1 MLQETKSTKLAV
13 IITTHY
19 IDETKQAH
27 KIGLMRKGVLLAEN
41 SPNSLLNAFN
51 TTSLEDAFLKLCL
64 QQGSDEVQE
73 ENTDTTD
80 TKTPQ
85 IKDSTMTHP
94 DVFVHSNDVN
104 SNNNSNAIV
113 KHTNSNGAVNTT
125 VIPESLVDPKK
136 TVEGD
141 FKVSEVNPIDEK
153 MVYRD
158 STYANDSERRPS
170 IIEKIKFTSR
180 TKMKALLAKN
190 FIQMI
195 RQPA

>member
-73 ENTDTTD
+73 ESVDTTG
-80 TKTPQ
+80 TKAPQ
-85 IKDSTMTHP
+85 IKDSTMAHP
-94 DVFVHSNDVN
+94 DVFVHNNDVN
-104 SNNNSNAIV
+104 SNYNSNANV
-113 KHTNSNGAVNTT
+113 KHTNSNGT
-125 VIPESLVDPKK
+125 VDPKK
-136 TVEGD
+136 TVEGNLN
-141 FKVSEVNPIDEK
+141 VSEMNPIDEK

>member
-27 KIGLMRKGVLLAEN
+27 KIGLMRKGVLLAQD

-73 ENTDTTD
+73 NNETD

-85 IKDSTMTHP
+85 IKDASAVTHP
-94 DVFVHSNDVN
+94 DVLVHNNDMN
-104 SNNNSNAIV
+104 SNNN
-113 KHTNSNGAVNTT
+113 KHTTSNGAVTT
-125 VIPESLVDPKK
+125 ITESSPSPMKIVDPKK
-136 TVEGD
+136 TVVGSDE
-141 FKVSEVNPIDEK
+141 FKNGISEK

-158 STYANDSERRPS
+158 ATFGNDLERRSS
-170 IIEKIKFTSR
+170 IIEKIKFTTK

-190 FIQMI
+190 FVQMI